1 MLLYQYRHTQ
11 CDLRVLRKAMKILE
25 AVLPSLVFTLHYVVL
40 GRKKRKVSMTYKS
53 ETLHT
58 SSQIRRGLM
67 LLSTS
72 ICIFVWFASMR
83 MRCVFGSLLGA
94 DPTDQS

>member
-1 MLLYQYRHTQ
+1 MLLCQLRHTQ

-25 AVLPSLVFTLHYVVL
+25 AVLPSLFLSFHYIVL

-67 LLSTS
+67 LLS
-72 ICIFVWFASMR
+72 IFVWFASMR
-83 MRCVFGSLLGA
+83 IRCVFGSLLGA